1 MLVSLVSLFIFDVLG
16 FMCYPESVFALKP
29 DLILT
34 VCIVF
39 DSILILCLD
48 DIINN

>member
-1 MLVSLVSLFIFDVLG
+1 
-16 FMCYPESVFALKP
+16 PESVFALKP

-34 VCIVF
+34 ICIVV
-39 DSILILCLD
+39 DSDLHLHLD